1 MKALLRSPA
10 VQTVLALLAAGYLR
24 LLFATLRW
32 RYGDMTEA
40 HRAIAAPEGM
50 IILFWHGRL
59 APAMAC
65 RALLGAKPRYAM
77 VSLSRDG
84 AFIARAAEW
93 VGVPTIRGSMAKPGG
108 GGSEAASQSAGKGG
122 AHAFWRILQATKTG
136 AAALLT
142 PDGPRGPS
150 QRMALG
156 AAQLAR
162 LSGAPVMLCGFAA
175 SPALAARSWD
185 SARVPLPFGRAALVV
200 DGPLRLAPDADE
212 AATEA
217 ARADWEA
224 RLQAAQAKAEALLQ

>member
-1 MKALLRSPA
+1 MKTLLRSRA

-32 RYGDMTEA
+32 RYEDMSA
-40 HRAIAAPEGM
+40 ARAVIDAPEGM

-59 APAMAC
+59 APAMASL
-65 RALLGAKPRYAM
+65 ALLKAKPRYAM

-93 VGVPTIRGSMAKPGG
+93 VGAPTIRGSMAKAPT
-108 GGSEAASQSAGKGG
+108 SEGKATSKGG
-122 AHAFWRILQATKTG
+122 AHAFWRMLQAVRSG

-150 QRMALG
+150 QRMSLG
-156 AAQLAR
+156 AAQLAK

-175 SPALAARSWD
+175 SPAIAAKSWD
-185 SARVPLPFGRAALVV
+185 NARFPLPFGRCALVAE
-200 DGPLRLAPDADE
+200 GPLWLASDADE

-224 RLQAAQAKAEALLQ
+224 RLNAAQARAEALLG